1 MVKPPTSIAA
11 LGALLSEGC
20 GSQCEKH
27 GFLNDLTTAGPTR
40 DSELELKLTN
50 WEFSITKDGKII
62 GQRIQN
68 LPV

>member
-1 MVKPPTSIAA
+1 MVVKPPTSIAA

-20 GSQCEKH
+20 GSQCAKH
-27 GFLNDLTTAGPTR
+27 GFLNDLTPAGPTK
-40 DSELELKLTN
+40 ELESKLTN
-50 WEFSITKDGKII
+50 WEFSISKDGKII